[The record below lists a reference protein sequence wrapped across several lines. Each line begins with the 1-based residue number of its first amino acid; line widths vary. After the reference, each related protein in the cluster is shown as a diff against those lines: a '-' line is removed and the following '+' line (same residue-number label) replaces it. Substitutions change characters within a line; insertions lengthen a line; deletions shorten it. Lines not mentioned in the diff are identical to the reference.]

1 MSETTKR
8 NPAWTRDELI
18 LALDFYM
25 RYSPSIPEKTSN
37 EIVEFSLLL
46 NNLAGQI
53 SDYKNEKFRNANGV
67 YMKLMNFR
75 RFDPN
80 VTGKGLQ
87 RGGKDEE
94 VVWNLY
100 SNNSHELSKAA
111 NAIRNFVSV
120 ETGENTF
127 NSDDDFQEAN
137 EGRIL
142 TRVHKSRERNRK
154 LVEKIKVSFLERHGN
169 LFCEA
174 CGFNFEE
181 HYGPRGNGYIEC
193 HHTKPVSELQPNQ
206 KTNIKDLVLLCSN
219 CHRMVHRTRPWLSVD
234 ELKELLR

>member
-1 MSETTKR
+1 MNETRKR

-25 RYSPSIPEKTSN
+25 RYSPKIPEKTSS
-37 EIVEFSLLL
+37 EIAEFSNLL

-53 SDYKNEKFRNANGV
+53 SGYKNEKFRNANGV

-80 VTGKGLQ
+80 VTGKGLE
-87 RGGKDEE
+87 RGGKDEK
-94 VVWNLY
+94 VVWDLY
-100 SNNSHELSKAA
+100 WNKTHELSKAA
-111 NAIRNFVSV
+111 KAIRNFVSN
-120 ETGENTF
+120 EINDNTIGL
-127 NSDDDFQEAN
+127 DDDFQEAN

-154 LVEKIKVSFLERHGN
+154 IVDKIKTSFLNRHGY

-181 HYGPRGNGYIEC
+181 RYGPRGNGYIEC
-193 HHTKPVSELQPNQ
+193 HHTKPVSELLPNQ
-206 KTNIKDLVLLCSN
+206 KTNINDLVLLCSN
-219 CHRMVHRTRPWLSVD
+219 CHRMVHRTRPWLSID
-234 ELKELLR
+234 ELKNLLR